1 MRPLAFAA
9 FAFALAFAQA
19 PIARAADSGAVILTI
34 DGATGDGK
42 AHTFTLEDLKKLPA
56 AGFTTKTPW
65 HDGPQKFDGVLMSD
79 LMHAVDAKGTVLH
92 VRALDDYKSDVPI
105 ADFDKY
111 KPIMAFLQNGKPMPV
126 RDKGPLFVIYPYD
139 SDAAL
144 RNETFYTRSPW
155 QVAAITIE

>member
-1 MRPLAFAA
+1 MRLLALAT

-19 PIARAADSGAVILTI
+19 PITRAADSGAVILTI

-42 AHTFTLEDLKKLPA
+42 AHTFTLDDLKKLPA
-56 AGFTTKTPW
+56 AGFKTKTPW
-65 HDGPQKFDGVLMSD
+65 HDGPQQFDGVLMSD
-79 LMHAVDAKGTVLH
+79 LMHAVGAKGKVLH
-92 VRALDDYKSDVPI
+92 VRALDDYKSDVPV

-111 KPIMAFLQNGKPMPV
+111 KPIMAYLQNGKPMSV
-126 RDKGPLFVIYPYD
+126 RDKGPLFVVYPYD